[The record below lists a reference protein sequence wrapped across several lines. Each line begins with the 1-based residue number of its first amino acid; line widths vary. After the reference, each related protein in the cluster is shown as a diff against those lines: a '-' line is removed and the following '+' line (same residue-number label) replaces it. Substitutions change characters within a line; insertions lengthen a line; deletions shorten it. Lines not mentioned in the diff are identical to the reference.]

1 MRLSYIFTALNLI
14 LKSISLVIFLPAF
27 VAIYYRDWTSII
39 PFFAASIIAL
49 IFSFIFKTNSKS
61 FESLNDIKK
70 ECITLIRSGKDS
82 WHYIIIEKIVGDF
95 VYFYDP
101 LFVRLRKKK
110 LKKFVE
116 RWSCICLFYTK
127 V

>member
-1 MRLSYIFTALNLI
+1 MNLAQIKNILMREGYYCCC
-14 LKSISLVIFLPAF
+14 LKNF
-27 VAIYYRDWTSII
+27 
-39 PFFAASIIAL
+39 
-49 IFSFIFKTNSKS
+49 
-61 FESLNDIKK
+61 SLNDIKK

-82 WHYIIIEKIVGDF
+82 WHYIIIKKIVGDF